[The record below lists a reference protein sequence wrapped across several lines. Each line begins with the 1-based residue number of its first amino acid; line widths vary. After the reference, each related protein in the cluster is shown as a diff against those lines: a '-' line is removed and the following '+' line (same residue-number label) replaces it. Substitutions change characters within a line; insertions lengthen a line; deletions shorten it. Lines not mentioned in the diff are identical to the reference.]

1 MLHLYTAYFV
11 YSIYTLPYIL
21 CSIYTLPYILCS
33 IYTLPYILCSIY
45 TLPYILCSIYT
56 LLYILCSIYTL
67 PFILCSI
74 YSLPYILCSIYA
86 LPYILGICFIFSQSH
101 SSPLKHILLK
111 SILLIILILK
121 HLSYQGSSD
130 LYFVGSLSLS
140 LVRLSIFKT
149 LFVSFLVFLVF
160 FFTFSMSF
168 KSCPPLIICLII
180 SHIYS
185 RICIL
190 YVPINLF
197 LFLTLHS
204 RVSIHNKHSSSSSS
218 LSLHPFFLLS
228 FSLVLLISSYMFTSI
243 SVFFTFVLSPSST
256 CWSSSTA
263 SSCTCT
269 VSLSLPTCTSPP
281 SSSSLSSEYFLP
293 FIVYPR
299 LHSHYPLN
307 FRSHFQH
314 QAYPQANARL
324 HPLRH
329 LHPPSSPSSS
339 TSYSIVTLIFISL
352 PSSISLSVI
361 IFIISSPSSPT

>member
-197 LFLTLHS
+197 L
-204 RVSIHNKHSSSSSS
+204 
-218 LSLHPFFLLS
+218 LLS
-228 FSLVLLISSYMFTSI
+228 TV
-243 SVFFTFVLSPSST
+243 VF
-256 CWSSSTA
+256 
-263 SSCTCT
+263 
-269 VSLSLPTCTSPP
+269 
-281 SSSSLSSEYFLP
+281 P
-293 FIVYPR
+293 FII
-299 LHSHYPLN
+299 SI
-307 FRSHFQH
+307 
-314 QAYPQANARL
+314 
-324 HPLRH
+324 H
-329 LHPPSSPSSS
+329 LHPHPYPCTHFSCYPFLLFFSSHLTCLQAFQCFSRLYFHPHPHAGHPQQHPHARAQSHCHCPHVHPRRHPLH
-339 TSYSIVTLIFISL
+339 YLLSIFFPL
-352 PSSISLSVI
+352 
-361 IFIISSPSSPT
+361 